1 MPQVVRACQNQV
13 YNLLRVL
20 PDVPVL
26 VLGEWAQRSLGL
38 SVAERW
44 ERTKL
49 SGGKWSLGAKHP
61 AAAIYE
67 PTLMFQIAQAIKK
80 FSLASTPDDV
90 YYQYPGKM
98 VYVENPYP
106 LPDLNRWG
114 GQLICV
120 DIETDNG
127 VSWRDP
133 DNHIFL
139 LGIGVGSEF
148 YILTREYLNQPETHA
163 WLRALFVQH
172 GHNIGGHNFKFDL
185 LKLAQ
190 EFGVPLVI
198 GWDTILMVNVYHE
211 SWHKGLKELATW
223 FYNADD
229 YEERLVKNY
238 LRTKYKKPTD
248 RSYADVPQADITEY
262 LLNDIIYN
270 LWLATDLENLLRET
284 GQWDMPYHQHEI
296 PQANLLAQVEW
307 QGFPV
312 SLQQAKVEAD
322 VLAHDSELIVEQIT
336 RLSGG
341 TITKP
346 GSLKQIREYLY
357 NVAHRPIIHYTKGG
371 QPSTDEEVLLA
382 NNDLPTIAA
391 LLFWRRVSHLKNNYL
406 DNLPDLV
413 FSDNQEVNRA
423 HSNYKA
429 FNVVTHRL
437 SAVKPAVQTIP
448 NKDSK
453 KDTIPPIVLEGIN
466 ELHGDVE
473 FTGDYGIRIKRCFVA
488 RPGYVLLTMDGS
500 GWELATAALQSQD
513 KVLVAAFQEGV
524 SPHNKICEMLYGTA
538 YTKAQK
544 VKEKNVVFGWMY
556 LGKVQALASE
566 TGLPL
571 RDVQEV
577 VDWLEA
583 NLVGIK
589 QWRARMV
596 ANAMTG
602 YNVVPFFNYI
612 NHFDLITAQGK
623 HDVEKH
629 AVNYVNQGLGWMI
642 ISKAAYTVYP
652 YLAQFDTHIVALVH
666 DDFTVEVPVKHIV
679 PVATLMLDT
688 LVTVGQEITDVIP
701 LSGELK
707 IGFNWGDMNTVT
719 VPELQEQVP
728 AWLTKGRQ

>member
-1 MPQVVRACQNQV
+1 MSDIKNVRGANCRGCPLFDNKYTLVLPKGPRQPDFIVVGEGPGKDEAYVKRNFVGQSGDILRQTLKHNGLDPDRGYYANVSLCWPRGLDNKEKVMPQVVLACQNEV
-13 YNLLRVL
+13 YKLLRVL

-238 LRTKYKKPTD
+238 LRTKYKKPT
-248 RSYADVPQADITEY
+248 
-262 LLNDIIYN
+262 
-270 LWLATDLENLLRET
+270 
-284 GQWDMPYHQHEI
+284 
-296 PQANLLAQVEW
+296 
-307 QGFPV
+307 
-312 SLQQAKVEAD
+312 
-322 VLAHDSELIVEQIT
+322 
-336 RLSGG
+336 
-341 TITKP
+341 
-346 GSLKQIREYLY
+346 
-357 NVAHRPIIHYTKGG
+357 
-371 QPSTDEEVLLA
+371 
-382 NNDLPTIAA
+382 
-391 LLFWRRVSHLKNNYL
+391 
-406 DNLPDLV
+406 
-413 FSDNQEVNRA
+413 
-423 HSNYKA
+423 
-429 FNVVTHRL
+429 
-437 SAVKPAVQTIP
+437 
-448 NKDSK
+448 
-453 KDTIPPIVLEGIN
+453 
-466 ELHGDVE
+466 
-473 FTGDYGIRIKRCFVA
+473 
-488 RPGYVLLTMDGS
+488 
-500 GWELATAALQSQD
+500 
-513 KVLVAAFQEGV
+513 
-524 SPHNKICEMLYGTA
+524 
-538 YTKAQK
+538 
-544 VKEKNVVFGWMY
+544 
-556 LGKVQALASE
+556 
-566 TGLPL
+566 
-571 RDVQEV
+571 
-577 VDWLEA
+577 
-583 NLVGIK
+583 
-589 QWRARMV
+589 
-596 ANAMTG
+596 
-602 YNVVPFFNYI
+602 
-612 NHFDLITAQGK
+612 
-623 HDVEKH
+623 
-629 AVNYVNQGLGWMI
+629 
-642 ISKAAYTVYP
+642 
-652 YLAQFDTHIVALVH
+652 
-666 DDFTVEVPVKHIV
+666 
-679 PVATLMLDT
+679 
-688 LVTVGQEITDVIP
+688 
-701 LSGELK
+701 
-707 IGFNWGDMNTVT
+707 
-719 VPELQEQVP
+719 
-728 AWLTKGRQ
+728 